1 MATITNNLTD
11 TDYKVFE
18 FVTNDPKGWVEG
30 AIVSRL
36 NEAKKIILSDLLAHC
51 NANSIAIAVGED
63 AQILQAFELDIALT
77 VDERNALS
85 EL

>member
-1 MATITNNLTD
+1 M
-11 TDYKVFE
+11 KQ
-18 FVTNDPKGWVEG
+18 
-30 AIVSRL
+30 
-36 NEAKKIILSDLLAHC
+36 IILSDLLAHC